1 MITHSPDET
10 FEYARKLGERLDQ
23 GAVILLS
30 GDLGAGKTVFAKG
43 IAAALEID
51 PADVTS
57 PSFTLVNTY
66 KGKKTLHHADLY
78 RLDVVRSVDLGLDEM
93 FDDRDAVTVVEW
105 AERLN
110 WAPPDAIRVTIEYVS
125 ESERKITVDIPKM

>member
-1 MITHSPDET
+1 VITHSPDET

>member
-1 MITHSPDET
+1 VITHSPDET
-10 FEYARKLGERLDQ
+10 FEYARKLGERLDR

>member
-10 FEYARKLGERLDQ
+10 FEYARKLGERLDR